1 MLTII
6 YWSGTGNTLTMAE
19 AIKDGAEENG
29 GEVKLLEVTSASI
42 EDVKNAEVIAFGCP
56 SMGSEELEEEEFRPF
71 MDEANEEISGK
82 KVALFGSYEWAD
94 GEWMDTWTEE
104 VRETG
109 ADLIEGL
116 IAYDDPDDEA
126 IEKCKDLGK
135 RLADI

>member
-1 MLTII
+1 MVTII

>member
-1 MLTII
+1 MVTII

-19 AIKDGAEENG
+19 AIKDGVEENG

-71 MDEANEEISGK
+71 MDEVNEEISGK

-104 VRETG
+104 VKETG
-109 ADLIEGL
+109 ADLIQGL

-135 RLADI
+135 RLTDI

>member
-1 MLTII
+1 MVTII

-104 VRETG
+104 VKETG
-109 ADLIEGL
+109 ADLIQGL

>member
-1 MLTII
+1 MVTII

-19 AIKDGAEENG
+19 AIKDGVEENG

-104 VRETG
+104 VKETG
-109 ADLIEGL
+109 ADLIQGL

>member
-1 MLTII
+1 MVTII

-19 AIKDGAEENG
+19 AIKDGVEENG

-104 VRETG
+104 VKETG
-109 ADLIEGL
+109 ADLIQGL

-135 RLADI
+135 RLTDI